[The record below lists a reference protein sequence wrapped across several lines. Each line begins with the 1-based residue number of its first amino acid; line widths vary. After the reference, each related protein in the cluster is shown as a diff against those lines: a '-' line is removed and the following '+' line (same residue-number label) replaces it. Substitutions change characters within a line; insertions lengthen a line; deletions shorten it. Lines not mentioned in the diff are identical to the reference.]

1 MSENRKKVFIVD
13 DEVVNLKI
21 GKIALSNH
29 YDVFPLESGKALLDM
44 LKNVQPDL
52 ILLDI
57 IMPEMD
63 GHETLRQLKTNKHAA
78 DIPVIFLT
86 SKGDIGT
93 VLKGIS
99 GGINDYIVKPFDPTQ
114 LLRRI
119 DAQFD
124 RQVEVKY

>member
-13 DEVVNLKI
+13 DEVVNLKM
-21 GKIALSNH
+21 GKNALVAH
-29 YDVFPLESGKALLDM
+29 YDVFPLDSGKALLDM

-57 IMPEMD
+57 MMPEMD
-63 GHETLRQLKTNKHAA
+63 GHETLKHLKANKQAA
-78 DIPVIFLT
+78 HIPVIFLT

-93 VLKGIS
+93 VLEGIS
-99 GGINDYIVKPFDPTQ
+99 GGINDYIVKPFDPAQ
-114 LLRRI
+114 LRTRI

-124 RQVEVKY
+124 KK

>member
-13 DEVVNLKI
+13 DEVVNLKM
-21 GKIALSNH
+21 GKNALSAH
-29 YDVFPLESGKALLDM
+29 YDVFALDSGSAMLEM

-57 IMPEMD
+57 MMPKMD
-63 GHETLRQLKTNKHAA
+63 GLEALKHLRAGSHAPNV
-78 DIPVIFLT
+78 PVIFLT

-99 GGINDYIVKPFDPTQ
+99 GGVNDYIVKPFEPAQ
-114 LLRRI
+114 LRGRI
-119 DAQFD
+119 DAQFEK
-124 RQVEVKY
+124 QGEV

>member
-1 MSENRKKVFIVD
+1 MNEKRKKIFIVD

-21 GKIALSNH
+21 GKNALSDY
-29 YDVFPLESGKALLDM
+29 YDVFPLDSGKAVLDM
-44 LKNVQPDL
+44 LHNVVPDL

-57 IMPEMD
+57 MMPEMD
-63 GHETLRQLKTNKHAA
+63 GHETLKRLKADNRAA

-93 VLKGIS
+93 VLEGIS
-99 GGINDYIVKPFDPTQ
+99 GGVNDYIVKPFEPAQ
-114 LLRRI
+114 LRERI

-124 RQVEVKY
+124 KK